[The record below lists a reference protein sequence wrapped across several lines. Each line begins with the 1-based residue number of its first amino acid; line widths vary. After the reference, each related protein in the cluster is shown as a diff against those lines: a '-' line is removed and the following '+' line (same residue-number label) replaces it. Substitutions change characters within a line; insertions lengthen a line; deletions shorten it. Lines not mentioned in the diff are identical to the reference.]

1 MPVSGRGSDAIE
13 PFTLSATLGQGQ
25 AEPWVLA
32 LMAASDGS
40 LWVAN
45 GSDSPFPFGYGVTE
59 ITPTPAP

>member
-1 MPVSGRGSDAIE
+1 MWSNGDIAGGIA
-13 PFTLSATLGQGQ
+13 SAN
-25 AEPWVLA
+25 
-32 LMAASDGS
+32 GS